1 MFPSPKTRG
10 KSGFYCS
17 WQTHTHAASAYI
29 LIVYIKL
36 CTWNNDLK
44 HCLIAT
50 SFSWVT
56 LLYICFIVSNFALFC
71 ILNQKQRDFLV
82 YFLKFFT
89 LICYDCWKLKLC
101 DKRPLVDIIHIILA
115 SQIPWPTKGP
125 TLLPLLDCTRSL
137 KKGKAVSDL
146 ENLIPDEFFPLSGRN
161 VSPTGSLKLAYI
173 KLRQKGLRSYF
184 SMKSMLRYLPDS
196 PWWKDTHD
204 VFHRIRKPNLTPV
217 RKNRC

>member
-1 MFPSPKTRG
+1 MLDSLWDNAVVFLSSSHYLHIMLTAVEFVANLVLEISEITVLSITLTVESK
-10 KSGFYCS
+10 
-17 WQTHTHAASAYI
+17 
-29 LIVYIKL
+29 
-36 CTWNNDLK
+36 
-44 HCLIAT
+44 AT
-50 SFSWVT
+50 
-56 LLYICFIVSNFALFC
+56 I
-71 ILNQKQRDFLV
+71 
-82 YFLKFFT
+82 
-89 LICYDCWKLKLC
+89 
-101 DKRPLVDIIHIILA
+101 